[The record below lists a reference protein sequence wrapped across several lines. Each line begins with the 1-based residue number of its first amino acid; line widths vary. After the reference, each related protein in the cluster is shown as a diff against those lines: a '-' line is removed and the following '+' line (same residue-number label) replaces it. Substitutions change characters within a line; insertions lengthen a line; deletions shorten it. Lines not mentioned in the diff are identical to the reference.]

1 MSEATDNHEPEEG
14 QPAVSAIM
22 VCAGYTEL
30 TGQKLGVEWLIMKG
44 GEPTLNSFAMKRS
57 SKLACQP
64 GAMRTFEVLARN
76 NDGFPSRIAMPG
88 EFLGMYEDA
97 EQVAAWQAASRATER
112 AYSSRAEEKKAA
124 TRNVLAETLEPLRR
138 HYWKLTPRQRIS
150 VELLVIEYLRRREQP
165 K

>member
-1 MSEATDNHEPEEG
+1 MSEASHEPEQG
-14 QPAVSAIM
+14 QPVTTSAVM

-30 TGQKLGVEWLIMKG
+30 TGNKLGIEWLIMKG
-44 GEPTLNSFAMKRS
+44 GEPTLSSFCLKRS
-57 SKLACQP
+57 SKIACQP
-64 GAMRTFEVLARN
+64 GAMRTFVVLARH
-76 NDGFPSRIAMPG
+76 NDGLPSRIEAPG

-138 HYWKLTPRQRIS
+138 HYWKLAPRQRIA